1 MAQIAAENTTAAA
14 TSAHANPAP
23 LGLSGFALTTFVLSV
38 VNAGLIVKTDATFL
52 GLAFAFGGLAQLLA
66 GMWEFRAG
74 NTLGATAFSSYGA
87 FWISFGIGALT
98 KTIGPGVEYYLLAW
112 GILTFVFLLSALRT
126 NGALIAVFLFLT
138 LTFLALAIGWFMSTA
153 TGPNTTWIGI
163 GGWLGIITAIIAE
176 YTALAGILSSGKS
189 AFQLPTFPMS

>member
-1 MAQIAAENTTAAA
+1 MAQIAAERTETVA
-14 TSAHANPAP
+14 TPTHANPAP
-23 LGLSGFALTTFVLSV
+23 LGLSGFAVTTFLLSI
-38 VNAGLIVKTDATFL
+38 VNAGIIAKTDANFL
-52 GLAFAFGGLAQLLA
+52 GLAVAFGGLGQLLA

-87 FWISFGIGALT
+87 FWISVAVGILT
-98 KTIGPGVEYYLLAW
+98 KTLGGAGYSYYLLTW

-138 LTFLALAIGWFMSTA
+138 LTFLALAIGAFAAS
-153 TGPNTTWIGI
+153 NTWIGI
-163 GGWLGIITAIIAE
+163 GGWLGIITAIVAE